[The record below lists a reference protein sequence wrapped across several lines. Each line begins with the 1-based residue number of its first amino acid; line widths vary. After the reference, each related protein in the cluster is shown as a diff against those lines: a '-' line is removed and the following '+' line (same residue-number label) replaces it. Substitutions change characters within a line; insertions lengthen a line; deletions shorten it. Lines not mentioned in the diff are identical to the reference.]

1 MLNCANTIGGLELSD
16 RLYYAEAQ
24 KIWQSKTKQQECELI
39 DRRFA
44 ELWERM
50 RDTEQLLQAA
60 FRHIEELK
68 KNQPCGSQ
76 IAKDSNVNLGSAL
89 HDR

>member
-1 MLNCANTIGGLELSD
+1 MLNCANTIGGVELSD
-16 RLYYAEAQ
+16 RLYYEESQ
-24 KIWQSKTKQQECELI
+24 KIWQSKAKEQEREII
-39 DRRFA
+39 DKRFS

-68 KNQPCGSQ
+68 KCQQ
-76 IAKDSNVNLGSAL
+76 K
-89 HDR
+89 